1 MRILCQT
8 IQRCRLCW
16 TLLTSTKVKSPSQSP
31 FPSRILHSNT
41 DLGSNRMNEDWLLYE
56 RNMCVIGKEEE
67 PNQTTWDLDDLWKGH
82 KLQANNSGE
91 AGTFICSTYAKRKV
105 AYAKRKI
112 AIAKQK
118 NRSEDRTKRRRT
130 LISNP
135 CERYESVNKGFER
148 IFLSLEKRERGLVL
162 AV

>member
-1 MRILCQT
+1 MICERG
-8 IQRCRLCW
+8 
-16 TLLTSTKVKSPSQSP
+16 TSYK
-31 FPSRILHSNT
+31 
-41 DLGSNRMNEDWLLYE
+41 
-56 RNMCVIGKEEE
+56 
-67 PNQTTWDLDDLWKGH
+67 QTTPVKPVHLFVQPESELSIRLINRSDLDELYTTKI
-82 KLQANNSGE
+82 A
-91 AGTFICSTYAKRKV
+91 YAKRKV

-135 CERYESVNKGFER
+135 CERYESVNKGFE
-148 IFLSLEKRERGLVL
+148 INFLFREERGPVL